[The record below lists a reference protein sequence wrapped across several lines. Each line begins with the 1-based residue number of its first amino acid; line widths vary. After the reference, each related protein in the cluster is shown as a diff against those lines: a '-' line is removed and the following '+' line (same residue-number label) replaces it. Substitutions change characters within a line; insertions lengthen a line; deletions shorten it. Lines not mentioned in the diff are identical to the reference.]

1 MARRQWTETDK
12 DMSQTLTLVPARRV
26 VQLSWALHP
35 DVGHVTDIR
44 GGGETWSFDDF
55 LTKVE
60 EDRLSFWRRRLPEI
74 CAAIRAI
81 KAAGPP
87 K

>member
-1 MARRQWTETDK
+1 MPRRQWTETDTR
-12 DMSQTLTLVPARRV
+12 MSQTLTLVPARRV
-26 VQLSWALHP
+26 VLLSWALHA

-55 LTKVE
+55 LAKVE
-60 EDRLSFWRRRLPEI
+60 EDHLSFWRRWLPEI
-74 CAAIRAI
+74 CAAVRAI